1 MYDMLYG
8 IQNAKDIKLNEIS
21 RALCEDIDLI
31 KTENRLSRSLMKLV
45 IILIRKKM
53 FFLKPKHDKRQV

>member
-8 IQNAKDIKLNEIS
+8 IQNAKDIKLSEIS

-31 KTENRLSRSLMKLV
+31 KTENRLSRNLMKLV
-45 IILIRKKM
+45 IILSFNFKVR
-53 FFLKPKHDKRQV
+53 VN